1 MQKFTTTREETGM
14 VKINRRTLLQA
25 AAATASV
32 SGLSFGRA
40 YSQSNTIRI
49 GFAAPLSGA
58 QQVYGGPLRIG
69 AEVARDEINAAG
81 GIGGKM
87 IELVVRDDKG
97 DPNQAV
103 SVVRELVGSGVNLIA
118 GIPLTATALA
128 TAGIIESI
136 NGVYIATGTGEEKL
150 THENFTRHFFTAA
163 ENNYTRLHAYGKLM
177 AERHPD
183 VTTWTAIFPD
193 VTVGH
198 ASWGHMMNGLKDY
211 YKSVAKKDVTFI
223 DPVVTKYGA
232 TDFKSQIVSLLS
244 SPAQGLHSVLF
255 GGDGITFFQ
264 QAQQLGLPKKMAV
277 ITDQSLDLELP
288 RALQKNTPENV
299 WLASQWYAGS
309 FEKYPESQALLKA
322 YQERANGTYPIALT
336 AISNTAVRAFGE
348 ALKVTKGDTDSKRVI
363 DALETVK
370 LNTVKGPAYFRKE
383 DHQIITQGSYFRA
396 GPKDAPPGWE
406 VKEAINVDYADIT
419 NPPKPGVPM

>member
-1 MQKFTTTREETGM
+1 MR
-14 VKINRRTLLQA
+14 KINRRTLIKA
-25 AAATASV
+25 AAAASV
-32 SGLSFGRA
+32 TGLPIGRA
-40 YSQSNTIRI
+40 YAQSNTIRV
-49 GFAAPLSGA
+49 GFIAPLSGA
-58 QQVYGGPLRIG
+58 QQVYGGPMRIG
-69 AEVARDEINAAG
+69 AEVARDEFNAAG
-81 GIGGKM
+81 GAGGKM
-87 IELVVRDDKG
+87 MELVIRDDKG

-103 SVVRELVGSGVNLIA
+103 SAVRELVGSGTNLIA

-128 TAGIIESI
+128 TEGIIESI
-136 NGVYIATGTGEEKL
+136 NGVYIAAGTGEEKL

-177 AERHPD
+177 AERLPN

-198 ASWGHMMNGLKDY
+198 TSWGHMMNGLKDY
-211 YKSVAKKDVTFI
+211 YKSIAKKDVTFL
-223 DPVVTKYGA
+223 DPIVTKYGA

-264 QAQQLGLPKKMAV
+264 QAQQLGLPKKMMV

-288 RALQKNTPENV
+288 KALQKNTPENV

-309 FEKYPESQALLKA
+309 FDKYPESQALLKA
-322 YQERANGTYPIALT
+322 YQERTNGAYPIALT
-336 AISNTAVRAFGE
+336 ALANTAVRAFGE
-348 ALKVTKGDTDSKRVI
+348 ALKATKGDTDSKRII

-396 GPKDAPPGWE
+396 GPKDAAPGWE
-406 VKEAINVDYADIT
+406 VKEAVNVDFTDVT
-419 NPPKPGVPM
+419 NPPKPGQPM